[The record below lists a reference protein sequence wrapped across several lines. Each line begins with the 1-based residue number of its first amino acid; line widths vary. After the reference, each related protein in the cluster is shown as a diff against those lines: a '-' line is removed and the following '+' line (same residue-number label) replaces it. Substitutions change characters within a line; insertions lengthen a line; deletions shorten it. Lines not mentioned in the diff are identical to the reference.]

1 MQKITLMNSFL
12 AIALLSG
19 GSIAAHAAGQAAG
32 QIEAPAALQVTPSE
46 PAAAATTDLSAAAE
60 GGKVSD
66 AEITA
71 SAKAALKADAQSA
84 AMPVRINTSEGV
96 VALTGSVTS
105 AQAGDRVLQIVA
117 SVSGVREIKN
127 ELKVKTSS

>member
-1 MQKITLMNSFL
+1 MQKRINSFL

-19 GSIAAHAAGQAAG
+19 ASIAAHAAA
-32 QIEAPAALQVTPSE
+32 QIEAPAALQVVPSE
-46 PAAAATTDLSAAAE
+46 SAVAASADLSGAAE

-71 SAKAALKADAQSA
+71 SARAALKADAQSA
-84 AMPVRINTSEGV
+84 AMPVKVNTREGV

-127 ELKVKTSS
+127 ELKVTSSS

>member
-1 MQKITLMNSFL
+1 MQKRINSFL

-19 GSIAAHAAGQAAG
+19 ASIAAHAADQVA
-32 QIEAPAALQVTPSE
+32 APAALQVVPSE
-46 PAAAATTDLSAAAE
+46 SAVAASADLSGAAE

-71 SAKAALKADAQSA
+71 SARAALKADAQSA
-84 AMPVRINTSEGV
+84 AMPVKVNTREGV

-127 ELKVKTSS
+127 ELKVTSSS